1 MTADPMVRAERR
13 AAELRAKGEEVEIGE
28 VLRNLQERDRIDSSR
43 EVSPLVQA
51 PDAIV
56 LDNSNMTFEDQ
67 MDWILD
73 ILQKRI
79 CSK

>member
-1 MTADPMVRAERR
+1 MVRAERR
-13 AAELRAKGEEVEIGE
+13 AAELRTKGDEVEIGE

-43 EVSPLVQA
+43 EVSPLTQA

>member
-1 MTADPMVRAERR
+1 MA
-13 AAELRAKGEEVEIGE
+13 
-28 VLRNLQERDRIDSSR
+28 SSR
-43 EVSPLVQA
+43 EVSPLTQA

>member
-43 EVSPLVQA
+43 EVSPLTQA

-79 CSK
+79 C